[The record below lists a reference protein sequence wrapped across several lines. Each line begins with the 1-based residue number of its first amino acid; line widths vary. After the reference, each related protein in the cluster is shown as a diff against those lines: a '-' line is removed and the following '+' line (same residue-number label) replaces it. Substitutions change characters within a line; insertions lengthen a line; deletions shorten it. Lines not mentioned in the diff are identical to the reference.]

1 MTQKRN
7 SVSDGF
13 LWVTGTPRN
22 EWEGI
27 KSKVKKKYK
36 AMEDFAVE
44 QTAWR
49 EDASPAARRLREQA
63 KSGES
68 PEDKLNKRIKEGIL
82 GPRDPPP
89 ANKPK
94 KKAKEG
100 VSHICLVDKDGK
112 QFWYDGAPGLEAVMA
127 KHEEMMKEEE
137 EKKER
142 EHKEKMKKKD
152 RNSVKFDLGSWQS
165 PEKKESS
172 KRKPQVPIPT
182 ITVTDTA
189 ETDTKK
195 DATAKGAKSGRTFK
209 EWDFTKERPVK
220 QRNGSP
226 GSDSSG
232 ETVRGTTN
240 KPPPPPANYGRP
252 VLIGSRPPPA
262 YESVYH
268 YLADAADKVPHH
280 TVYPIPGDDSSQTL
294 PQPNGF
300 SAFRPHKDVPP
311 SLAIAPPVPRPPKH
325 TAVGQA
331 VPDTPFLN
339 KKSPET
345 EYVDGVPDW
354 SDLPSQRKVREQ
366 NRETYLLDKATTSG
380 TNSFDFFKP
389 PGPRNVSAPQKLRTP
404 PQIKRK
410 PVPVSSPIFAHVGLG
425 ISETMPELSPPLTPA
440 ESPVPAPL
448 FTRRPRPPGWDQIQK
463 WSGPNGSQASSVAGS
478 VCGDAGGPGSA
489 SEYATAKSGLSSPA
503 VSSATS
509 DPYSVGS
516 IPGKWAPSVS
526 TLSETDSAVG
536 TDKSSN
542 SSTSKKSA
550 IAANHVCGIKCYAT
564 GCCADMVGDNKAFLV
579 GTGYVPPVVEDEEL
593 H

>member
-7 SVSDGF
+7 SLSDRF
-13 LWVTGTPRN
+13 LWLTGTPRDK
-22 EWEGI
+22 WEGI
-27 KSKVKKKYK
+27 KSKVEKKYN

-49 EDASPAARRLREQA
+49 DDVSPAARRLRARA

-68 PEDKLNKRIKEGIL
+68 PEDKLNKRIQEL
-82 GPRDPPP
+82 VGPRDPPP
-89 ANKPK
+89 ASKPK

-100 VSHICLVDKDGK
+100 VSQICLVDKDGQ
-112 QFWYDGAPGLEAVMA
+112 QFWYDGAPGLEAVKA
-127 KHEEMMKEEE
+127 KHDEMMKEQE

-142 EHKEKMKKKD
+142 EQKEKMKKKD
-152 RNSVKFDLGSWQS
+152 RNSVKFDLSSRQS
-165 PEKKESS
+165 PEKKEPS
-172 KRKPQVPIPT
+172 KQKPQSQIPK

-189 ETDTKK
+189 ETDTNK
-195 DATAKGAKSGRTFK
+195 DAAAKGAESGWTFK
-209 EWDFTKERPVK
+209 EVK

-226 GSDSSG
+226 DSGSSG

-240 KPPPPPANYGRP
+240 KPPTPPATYGRP

-268 YLADAADKVPHH
+268 YLADAVDKQPHH
-280 TVYPIPGDDSSQTL
+280 TVYPVPAHDSSQTL

-325 TAVGQA
+325 AAASQA

-339 KKSPET
+339 QKSPET

-354 SDLPSQRKVREQ
+354 SHLPSQRKVREQ

-380 TNSFDFFKP
+380 TNSFDLFKP
-389 PGPRNVSAPQKLRTP
+389 PAPRNVSAPQKLRTP
-404 PQIKRK
+404 PKIKRK
-410 PVPVSSPIFAHVGLG
+410 PLPATSPLFANVGLG
-425 ISETMPELSPPLTPA
+425 ISQTMPELSPPLTPSD
-440 ESPVPAPL
+440 SPVPAPL
-448 FTRRPRPPGWDQIQK
+448 FARRPRPPGWDQIQK
-463 WSGPNGSQASSVAGS
+463 WSGPNGSQASSVAGSVAGS

-503 VSSATS
+503 VSAATS

-516 IPGKWAPSVS
+516 MPGKWAPSVS

-536 TDKSSN
+536 TNESSH

-550 IAANHVCGIKCYAT
+550 AAANHICGWKCYAT

-579 GTGYVPPVVEDEEL
+579 GTGYHPPVVEEEGS